1 MSFFYN
7 RNNNITG
14 AQLLTGFSFDPNY
27 GSSAAFS
34 TKSSYIGYSDK
45 VANITPLGINNVV
58 GDYSL
63 NFSLRKQDTQDLIN
77 FYELQSG
84 TGVIALVDNS
94 SIYKTLSGVINSID
108 SLSSENN
115 DRFNIGLKFSVER
128 NSSVL
133 NWSGQSF
140 VNYQFQRWETGVS
153 YKSYDC
159 VYFEND
165 QEEPINNFFYCLSDH
180 DSLLVN
186 NPLSTGQKWTTNLFI
201 DPNDQFS
208 IQQTPSVP
216 TNDFKG
222 SFLQRINDQKNVHSL
237 DKIEIAYKNI
247 SDKKIKS
254 LLHFL
259 ESRAGSKKFSYSFPQ
274 IYDRPKV
281 FFAPQWDH
289 QWNFKDS
296 NNLKITVSEDPLGIL
311 FSGAPMASFV
321 QESGYSSI
329 AFSYSGSDRM
339 FFDTGNGKELLSGSN
354 KVLTWPDD
362 TAKRGLKLWGR
373 FSSLEATGQGLISSK
388 FGTSRGLSNLY
399 LGNNNLSGIKLNDA
413 LDLQR
418 LECQNNRL
426 ANLELGN
433 KTGLSYLDCSNNGI
447 NYLNIGGT
455 SLTGLY
461 CQNNALSTLYVDSCV
476 SGLDINRLNSGIA
489 NFSGNSGIS
498 QSLLRE
504 VSSLTGKGW
513 SIGYEYIPPP
523 GETPDNFPSVSPSFP
538 IGGLVYVSVDDSHAG
553 ACALLET
560 IMCVTDSVFNT
571 STKFHFPNEN
581 DIAQY
586 SVGQQFYVQSDNNSI
601 TVLKT
606 CCGLAEYVSGPTSC
620 GYSPSY
626 ETGISTSPSN
636 TLGSAPCA
644 TIGISASM
652 FSTIF
657 QISTS
662 L

>member
-7 RNNNITG
+7 RDNNITG

-63 NFSLRKQDTQDLIN
+63 NFSLRKQDAQNLIN

-84 TGVIALVDNS
+84 TGVISLIDNS
-94 SIYKTLSGVINSID
+94 NIYKTLSGVINSID

-115 DRFNIGLKFSVER
+115 DKFNVGLKFSVER

-140 VNYQFQRWETGVS
+140 VNYQFQRWETGAS
-153 YKSYDC
+153 YKAYDC

-180 DSLLVN
+180 DSSFIN
-186 NPLSTGQKWTTNLFI
+186 NPLSTGQKWTTNLFL

-208 IQQTPSVP
+208 IQQTPSVS

-247 SDKKIKS
+247 SDKKTKS

-296 NNLKITVSEDPLGIL
+296 NNLKITVAEDPLGLL
-311 FSGAPMASFV
+311 FSGAPMGYFV
-321 QESGYSSI
+321 QESGYSSVN
-329 AFSYSGSDRM
+329 FSYSGSDRM

-354 KVLTWPDD
+354 KTLTWPDD
-362 TAKRGLKLWGR
+362 TRKRGFKLWGR
-373 FSSLEATGQGLISSK
+373 FSSLRMESQGLTSSR
-388 FGTSRGLSNLY
+388 FGISRGLNNLY
-399 LGNNNLSGIKLNDA
+399 LSNNYLSGIKLNDA
-413 LDLQR
+413 LDLQH
-418 LECQNNRL
+418 LECQYNRL
-426 ANLELGN
+426 ANLELGG
-433 KTGLSYLDCSNNGI
+433 KTGLSYLNCSDNGI

-455 SLTGLY
+455 QLTGLY
-461 CQNNALSTLYVDSCV
+461 CQNNNLSALYVDSCL
-476 SGLDINRLNSGIA
+476 SGLDANGRNSGVV
-489 NFSGNSGIS
+489 NLFGNSGAS
-498 QSLLRE
+498 ESSLST
-504 VSSLTGKGW
+504 VSHLTGKGW
-513 SIGYEYIPPP
+513 SVGYEYTAPPAA
-523 GETPDNFPSVSPSFP
+523 TSDNFPSVSLSFP
-538 IGGLVYVSVDDSHAG
+538 VGVANFVAVDNTHDGS
-553 ACALLET
+553 CSLLET
-560 IMCVTDSVFNT
+560 AQCLSNTAFNS
-571 STKFHFPNEN
+571 STYFHFPNEI
-581 DIAQY
+581 DIAQFAI
-586 SVGQQFYVQSDNNSI
+586 GEQFYIQNDNKVMLVRKI
-601 TVLKT
+601 
-606 CCGLAEYVSGPTSC
+606 CCDLAIYISGPTDC
-620 GYSPSY
+620 TYSPSV
-626 ETGISTSPSN
+626 I
-636 TLGSAPCA
+636 
-644 TIGISASM
+644 ISASVASM
-652 FSTIF
+652 TSASSVPSSSMGCPTIGG
-657 QISTS
+657 TS
-662 L
+662 MHFTP